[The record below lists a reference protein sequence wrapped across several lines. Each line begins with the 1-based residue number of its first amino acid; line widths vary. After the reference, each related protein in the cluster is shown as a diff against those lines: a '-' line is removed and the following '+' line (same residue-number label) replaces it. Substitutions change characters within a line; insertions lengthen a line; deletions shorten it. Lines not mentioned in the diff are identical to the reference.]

1 MVQQYKTLLANFEPD
16 ALCLGEM
23 IRQIELIGWHGICLV
38 VISTH
43 DFSGQHVST
52 NFMQRNHMKKII
64 IASAIAGIFAG
75 QAAYAADAAP
85 ASDHAVSFNVG
96 VTNDYRFRGIS
107 QTRMKPAVSAG
118 ADYTNTP
125 TGLYVGT
132 WGSNVEWL
140 KDNTNDLSGANV
152 ELDLYGGK
160 RGEINGISYDVGLIR
175 YYYPSNKFHLSNY
188 PSANT
193 TEAYVQAGYGPF
205 YIKYSQALT
214 NFIGWAQ
221 NSDGSNYIDI
231 GANIEV
237 KDGYIANLHVGKQV
251 VKGLTNLAGVSGT
264 ADYVDWKVGVTKDF
278 GMAVVAVAVVG
289 TDALDSSDG
298 GYNLGGRG
306 YLGGT
311 AGIVTVSKSF

>member
-1 MVQQYKTLLANFEPD
+1 
-16 ALCLGEM
+16 
-23 IRQIELIGWHGICLV
+23 
-38 VISTH
+38 
-43 DFSGQHVST
+43 
-52 NFMQRNHMKKII
+52 MKKII

-85 ASDHAVSFNVG
+85 APDHAVSFNVG

-107 QTRMKPAVSAG
+107 QTRMKPAISAG
-118 ADYTNTP
+118 ADYTHNP

-140 KDNTNDLSGANV
+140 KDNTADASDASL

-160 RGEINGISYDVGLIR
+160 RGEINGVSYDVGLIR
-175 YYYPSNKFHLSNY
+175 YYYPSNKFHLAAL

-193 TEAYVQAGYGPF
+193 TEAYGQLGYGPV

-214 NFIGWAQ
+214 NFIGWID

-231 GANIEV
+231 GANQEI
-237 KDGYIANLHVGKQV
+237 KDGYILNLHYGKQV
-251 VKGLTNLAGVSGT
+251 VKNLSA
-264 ADYVDWKVGVTKDF
+264 ADYSDWKVGVTKDF
-278 GMAVVAVAVVG
+278 GLAVVAVSVVG
-289 TDALDSSDG
+289 TNALNSSGAG
-298 GYNLGGRG
+298 GYNFSGRG

-311 AGIVTVSKSF
+311 AGVVTVTKTF

>member
-1 MVQQYKTLLANFEPD
+1 
-16 ALCLGEM
+16 
-23 IRQIELIGWHGICLV
+23 
-38 VISTH
+38 
-43 DFSGQHVST
+43 
-52 NFMQRNHMKKII
+52 MKKLI
-64 IASAIAGIFAG
+64 IASAIAGIFAS

-85 ASDHAVSFNVG
+85 APDHAVSFNVG

-118 ADYTNTP
+118 ADYTHNP

-140 KDNTNDLSGANV
+140 KDNTADASDASL

-160 RGEINGISYDVGLIR
+160 RGEINGVSYDVGLIR
-175 YYYPSNKFHLSNY
+175 YYYPSNKFHLAAL

-193 TEAYVQAGYGPF
+193 TEAFGQLGYGPV

-214 NFIGWAQ
+214 NFIGWID

-231 GANIEV
+231 GANQEI
-237 KDGYIANLHVGKQV
+237 KDGYILNLHYGKQV
-251 VKGLTNLAGVSGT
+251 VKNLSA
-264 ADYVDWKVGVTKDF
+264 ADYSDWKVGVTKDF
-278 GMAVVAVAVVG
+278 GLAVVAVSVVG
-289 TDALDSSDG
+289 TNALNSSGAG
-298 GYNLGGRG
+298 GYNFSGRG

-311 AGIVTVSKSF
+311 AGVVTVTKTF